1 MSGQS
6 PPSQVCQRKKSGIGK
21 ISAVAR
27 SGNSSDS
34 SPVVFRR
41 KFRQRAANIQSDKSG
56 EVPKVESLPKKAPRR
71 RQSYLKNP
79 CLGLQ
84 AKEDRGGVSVT
95 GSSNSSDD
103 GDESDMSYV
112 SPSHGHVNADRHVYL
127 KSLSSQGGFP
137 TPIHKRR
144 QADSAFMSIAGANT
158 CYVLM
163 FDQI

>member
-41 KFRQRAANIQSDKSG
+41 KLGQRAADIQSDKSG
-56 EVPKVESLPKKAPRR
+56 EVPKVQSLPTKTRR

-103 GDESDMSYV
+103 G
-112 SPSHGHVNADRHVYL
+112 H
-127 KSLSSQGGFP
+127 
-137 TPIHKRR
+137 
-144 QADSAFMSIAGANT
+144 
-158 CYVLM
+158 
-163 FDQI
+163 

>member
-41 KFRQRAANIQSDKSG
+41 KFGQRAADIQSDKSG
-56 EVPKVESLPKKAPRR
+56 EVPKVRSLPKKPLR

-103 GDESDMSYV
+103 GHESDMSYV
-112 SPSHGHVNADRHVYL
+112 SPTNGHANADRHVYL

-144 QADSAFMSIAGANT
+144 QRDSAFLSIAGANT